1 MDGGHFKP
9 HDLVET
15 CLDLIGP
22 LNVSDKTKQ
31 ALVSHVSRD
40 GDLIFSDNS
49 DDDKSE
55 ARVGNLLSVIAATRE
70 YQMG

>member
-1 MDGGHFKP
+1 MPRFNR
-9 HDLVET
+9 
-15 CLDLIGP
+15 P